1 MSREVEAL
9 ERAKHFLKTEVA
21 PKAQVI
27 DRDVTELH
35 KIVRRMGELELLAL
49 KRAERFGGPEMPEP
63 LFRIYQ
69 EEVARTSGSLAFLTT
84 QHQSAVGL
92 ISGGENEALKEDYL
106 PKMANGERLVGI
118 GFSQLRRNGPP
129 IMCAERTEGGYI
141 LNGHVPWVTGW
152 SYFPEFL
159 IGASLP
165 DGQSVFAVVPLV
177 ATPADGKKA
186 LDENAADEIGK
197 VTISAPM
204 ELAAMGAAMTVT
216 VDFEEF
222 FVPDHKVAFI
232 KPTGWI
238 KNSDAINIALQGHFA
253 IGCAMGGI
261 DVVRDNAGKK
271 PFPFLTDALHA
282 LEQELADLKSAT
294 ANAQRSTDDST
305 TPERLAV
312 RAWAIDFAV
321 RAAHAAITT
330 SSGAANSVDHP
341 AQRIYREALV
351 YTVSAQTPAVMEATL
366 KRLIARGG
374 R

>member
-21 PKAQVI
+21 PKAQLI
-27 DRDVTELH
+27 DRDVSELH

-106 PKMANGERLVGI
+106 PKMANGDRLVGI

-165 DGQSVFAVVPLV
+165 EGQSVFAVVPLV
-177 ATPADGKKA
+177 ATPVDGKKA

-197 VTISAPM
+197 VTVSAPM

-216 VDFEEF
+216 VDFERF
-222 FVPDHKVAFI
+222 LVPDHKVAFI

-253 IGCAMGGI
+253 IGCAMAGI

-321 RAAHAAITT
+321 RAAHAAITA

-366 KRLIARGG
+366 TRLIARGG